1 MWWILIV
8 VTLVGLIILLTV
20 LRSQRDRVWFAEI
33 QKIKAQQQTAQQTS
47 SAATRRTHSSV
58 SRASI
63 PTVQA
68 VPIVADTPAP
78 VQAINVVEARSLA
91 SNGVKPLNKPAA
103 DLPVIDFDDPALVR
117 TRERARAKV
126 EKLSAEIPRVAK
138 PKAPEPVPQEPQII
152 EEEDIR
158 ANLLRQRLTRRRA
171 PNGRADMLRHPRV
184 MHEEEVFAN
193 LAKTDSPVNRR
204 LRRVSTAVRE
214 SVLPEAATLSAA
226 HTSTI
231 VRPKPM
237 VAAGLNRPMTAL
249 SNRFAPYPPAPKP
262 NKASAAPVASVA
274 AQPAAVDL
282 NSRLTTP
289 APVQAAAIQP
299 PEPKNSVHIVAS
311 AASWSITDHALANTP
326 APEPQT
332 PPPPQ
337 PQEITPDYIFGEVP
351 DTLWQET
358 ASSEANTSP
367 PEPVATEISSPPTA
381 ESQQA
386 VEPPP
391 TLEPTP
397 DYVLTD
403 DSSENPDSEPP
414 TYEPAYT
421 QIQDLAFSPP
431 VFELIEASDEQEIE
445 ETQPTVIVEQTVA
458 APAVDSSPTIIPP
471 DWVLPNLDLLEPA
484 SFNPDATPSEETL
497 LENSITIEEKLA
509 EFRVRVKVID
519 AYAGPVITRYEIEP
533 DVGVRG
539 SSVLNLEK
547 DLARSLG
554 VSAIRVV
561 ETIPGKTCM
570 GLELPN
576 PKRQMI
582 RLSEIFAAPEFQ
594 NSTSKLTLGLGQ
606 DITGKPVVT
615 DLADAPHILVAGTTG
630 SGKSVGVNTMILS
643 ILFRATPD
651 EVRLI
656 MIDPKML
663 ELSIYEGIPHLL
675 TPVVTDM
682 KLAANALNW
691 CVNEMERR
699 YRLMSRLGMR
709 NLVSYND
716 TIREAAEQG
725 RKIPNPFSL
734 TPDNPE
740 PLEKLPLIVV
750 VVDEFADL
758 MMTAGKKIEE
768 LIARIAQKARA
779 AGIHLI
785 LATQRPSVDV
795 MTGLIKTN
803 IPMRIAFQ
811 VSSKID
817 SHTIFSQKG
826 AENLLG
832 KGDMLIRT
840 SGADYLQRV
849 HGAFA
854 SDAEVHRVV
863 EYLKQFGEPNYVEDI
878 LAASVGGDDS
888 MGGSDSRGHDGEQR
902 DSLYDEAVAC
912 VIKTQKA
919 TTSSVQRYLRI
930 GYNRAANLIEQMEA
944 DGIISPADNGK
955 RTVLV
960 RDSGHL
966 DT

>member
-33 QKIKAQQQTAQQTS
+33 QKIKAQQQTDQQTS

-103 DLPVIDFDDPALVR
+103 DLPIIDFDDPALVR

-262 NKASAAPVASVA
+262 NKVAAPVASVA

-282 NSRLTTP
+282 NSRLITP

-351 DTLWQET
+351 DASWQET
-358 ASSEANTSP
+358 APSEANTSP

-386 VEPPP
+386 VELPP

-403 DSSENPDSEPP
+403 DSSENPDSELP

-458 APAVDSSPTIIPP
+458 APVVDSSPTIIPP

-803 IPMRIAFQ
+803 IPTRIAFQ

-840 SGADYLQRV
+840 SGAEYLQRV

-878 LAASVGGDDS
+878 LVASGGGDDN
-888 MGGSDSRGHDGEQR
+888 MGGSDSRNHDGEQR

>member
-33 QKIKAQQQTAQQTS
+33 QKIKAQQQTDQQTS

-68 VPIVADTPAP
+68 VPIVADTPAS

-289 APVQAAAIQP
+289 VPVQAAAIQP

-311 AASWSITDHALANTP
+311 AASWSITDHALADTP

-351 DTLWQET
+351 DALWQET
-358 ASSEANTSP
+358 APSEANTSP

-381 ESQQA
+381 EPQQA

-445 ETQPTVIVEQTVA
+445 ETQPTVMVEQTVA
-458 APAVDSSPTIIPP
+458 APVVDSSPTIIPP

-509 EFRVRVKVID
+509 EFKVRVKVID

-803 IPMRIAFQ
+803 IPTRIAFQ

-854 SDAEVHRVV
+854 SDAEVHQVV

>member
-262 NKASAAPVASVA
+262 NKAAATPVASVA

-311 AASWSITDHALANTP
+311 AASWSITDHALADTP
-326 APEPQT
+326 APDPQT

-358 ASSEANTSP
+358 ASSEANISP
-367 PEPVATEISSPPTA
+367 PEPVATEISSLPTA

-386 VEPPP
+386 VELPP

-458 APAVDSSPTIIPP
+458 APVVDSSPTIIPP

-803 IPMRIAFQ
+803 IPTRIAFQ

-840 SGADYLQRV
+840 SGAEYLQRV

-878 LAASVGGDDS
+878 LAASGGGDDN
-888 MGGSDSRGHDGEQR
+888 MGGSDSRNHDGDQR

-966 DT
+966 DA

>member
-33 QKIKAQQQTAQQTS
+33 QKIKAQQQTDQQTS

-103 DLPVIDFDDPALVR
+103 DLPIIDFDDPALVR

-214 SVLPEAATLSAA
+214 SVLPEAATLSAT

-262 NKASAAPVASVA
+262 NKAAATPVANVA

-282 NSRLTTP
+282 NSRLATP

-351 DTLWQET
+351 DALWQET
-358 ASSEANTSP
+358 APSEANTSP

-386 VEPPP
+386 VELPP

-458 APAVDSSPTIIPP
+458 APVVDSSPTIIPP

-803 IPMRIAFQ
+803 IPTRIAFQ

-840 SGADYLQRV
+840 SGAEYLQRV

-878 LAASVGGDDS
+878 LAASGGGDDN
-888 MGGSDSRGHDGEQR
+888 MGGSDSRNHDGDQR

-919 TTSSVQRYLRI
+919 TTSSIQRYLRI
-930 GYNRAANLIEQMEA
+930 GYNRAANLIEQLEA

-966 DT
+966 E

>member
-1 MWWILIV
+1 
-8 VTLVGLIILLTV
+8 
-20 LRSQRDRVWFAEI
+20 
-33 QKIKAQQQTAQQTS
+33 
-47 SAATRRTHSSV
+47 
-58 SRASI
+58 
-63 PTVQA
+63 
-68 VPIVADTPAP
+68 
-78 VQAINVVEARSLA
+78 
-91 SNGVKPLNKPAA
+91 
-103 DLPVIDFDDPALVR
+103 
-117 TRERARAKV
+117 
-126 EKLSAEIPRVAK
+126 
-138 PKAPEPVPQEPQII
+138 
-152 EEEDIR
+152 
-158 ANLLRQRLTRRRA
+158 
-171 PNGRADMLRHPRV
+171 
-184 MHEEEVFAN
+184 
-193 LAKTDSPVNRR
+193 
-204 LRRVSTAVRE
+204 
-214 SVLPEAATLSAA
+214 
-226 HTSTI
+226 
-231 VRPKPM
+231 
-237 VAAGLNRPMTAL
+237 
-249 SNRFAPYPPAPKP
+249 
-262 NKASAAPVASVA
+262 
-274 AQPAAVDL
+274 
-282 NSRLTTP
+282 
-289 APVQAAAIQP
+289 
-299 PEPKNSVHIVAS
+299 
-311 AASWSITDHALANTP
+311 
-326 APEPQT
+326 
-332 PPPPQ
+332 
-337 PQEITPDYIFGEVP
+337 
-351 DTLWQET
+351 
-358 ASSEANTSP
+358 
-367 PEPVATEISSPPTA
+367 
-381 ESQQA
+381 
-386 VEPPP
+386 
-391 TLEPTP
+391 
-397 DYVLTD
+397 
-403 DSSENPDSEPP
+403 
-414 TYEPAYT
+414 
-421 QIQDLAFSPP
+421 
-431 VFELIEASDEQEIE
+431 
-445 ETQPTVIVEQTVA
+445 
-458 APAVDSSPTIIPP
+458 
-471 DWVLPNLDLLEPA
+471 
-484 SFNPDATPSEETL
+484 
-497 LENSITIEEKLA
+497 
-509 EFRVRVKVID
+509 
-519 AYAGPVITRYEIEP
+519 
-533 DVGVRG
+533 
-539 SSVLNLEK
+539 
-547 DLARSLG
+547 
-554 VSAIRVV
+554 
-561 ETIPGKTCM
+561 
-570 GLELPN
+570 
-576 PKRQMI
+576 
-582 RLSEIFAAPEFQ
+582 
-594 NSTSKLTLGLGQ
+594 
-606 DITGKPVVT
+606 
-615 DLADAPHILVAGTTG
+615 
-630 SGKSVGVNTMILS
+630 MILS

-888 MGGSDSRGHDGEQR
+888 MGGSDSRNHDGDQR

>member
-68 VPIVADTPAP
+68 IPIVADTPAP

-214 SVLPEAATLSAA
+214 SVLPEAATLSAT

-262 NKASAAPVASVA
+262 NKAAATPMASVA

-358 ASSEANTSP
+358 APSEANTSP
-367 PEPVATEISSPPTA
+367 PEPVATEISSLPTA

-386 VEPPP
+386 VELPP

-458 APAVDSSPTIIPP
+458 APVVDSSPTIIPP

-966 DT
+966 E

>member
-1 MWWILIV
+1 M
-8 VTLVGLIILLTV
+8 
-20 LRSQRDRVWFAEI
+20 
-33 QKIKAQQQTAQQTS
+33 
-47 SAATRRTHSSV
+47 
-58 SRASI
+58 
-63 PTVQA
+63 
-68 VPIVADTPAP
+68 
-78 VQAINVVEARSLA
+78 
-91 SNGVKPLNKPAA
+91 
-103 DLPVIDFDDPALVR
+103 
-117 TRERARAKV
+117 
-126 EKLSAEIPRVAK
+126 
-138 PKAPEPVPQEPQII
+138 
-152 EEEDIR
+152 
-158 ANLLRQRLTRRRA
+158 
-171 PNGRADMLRHPRV
+171 
-184 MHEEEVFAN
+184 
-193 LAKTDSPVNRR
+193 
-204 LRRVSTAVRE
+204 
-214 SVLPEAATLSAA
+214 
-226 HTSTI
+226 
-231 VRPKPM
+231 
-237 VAAGLNRPMTAL
+237 
-249 SNRFAPYPPAPKP
+249 
-262 NKASAAPVASVA
+262 
-274 AQPAAVDL
+274 
-282 NSRLTTP
+282 
-289 APVQAAAIQP
+289 
-299 PEPKNSVHIVAS
+299 HIVAS
-311 AASWSITDHALANTP
+311 AASWSITDHALADTP

-351 DTLWQET
+351 DALWQET
-358 ASSEANTSP
+358 APSEANTSP
-367 PEPVATEISSPPTA
+367 PEPVATEISSTLTA

-386 VEPPP
+386 VELPP

-403 DSSENPDSEPP
+403 DSSENPDSELP

-458 APAVDSSPTIIPP
+458 APVVDSSPTIIPP

-582 RLSEIFAAPEFQ
+582 RLSEIFAAAEFQ

-803 IPMRIAFQ
+803 IPTRIAFQ

-840 SGADYLQRV
+840 SGAEYLQRV

-878 LAASVGGDDS
+878 LAASVGGDDN
-888 MGGSDSRGHDGEQR
+888 MGGSDSRGHDGDQR